1 MTQTDYY
8 SVDDTRAGR
17 LAQAAF
23 LGAWEALQ
31 DYIPSRAG
39 RLLARTALL
48 AGGVGLVAGLNM
60 HDENP
65 NNDPAAL
72 LDEVDLTPAQTWAA
86 FPVGVAALAASSTI
100 SGWCRDRI
108 AGLLRRRGVARPYT
122 AWGLAV
128 GAVAFVVSEAQ
139 ARR

>member
-23 LGAWEALQ
+23 MGAWEGLQ
-31 DYIPSRAG
+31 DYVPSRPR

-48 AGGVGLVAGLNM
+48 AGGLGLVAALNM
-60 HDENP
+60 RDEDP

-72 LDEVDLTPAQTWAA
+72 LEEVDLTPAQTWAA
-86 FPVGVAALAASSTI
+86 FLGGVAALAASSKA

-108 AGLLRRRGVARPYT
+108 AGMLRRRGVARPYT

-128 GAVAFVVSEAQ
+128 GAVAFVASEAQ

>member
-23 LGAWEALQ
+23 MGAWEGLQ
-31 DYIPSRAG
+31 DYVPSRPR

-48 AGGVGLVAGLNM
+48 AGGLGLVAALNM
-60 HDENP
+60 RDEDP

-72 LDEVDLTPAQTWAA
+72 LEEVDLTPAQTWAA
-86 FPVGVAALAASSTI
+86 SSKA

-108 AGLLRRRGVARPYT
+108 AGMLRRRGVARLYT

-128 GAVAFVVSEAQ
+128 GAVAFVASEAQ